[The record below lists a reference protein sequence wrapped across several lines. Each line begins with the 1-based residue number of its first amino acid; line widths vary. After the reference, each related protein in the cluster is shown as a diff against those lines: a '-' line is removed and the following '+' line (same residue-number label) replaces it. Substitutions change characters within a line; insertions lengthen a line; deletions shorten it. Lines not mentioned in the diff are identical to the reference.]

1 MREGVLIAGL
11 GAVSAAGPDVAAT
24 LDTLRDGVVR
34 STPARELGFALDVP
48 VFAAPDSMGTR
59 SARPSRTFELALSAA
74 RQALAGAGPL
84 RRIPAD
90 RVGVSL
96 GTTVDCQLN
105 DVDFYAAFRAATQPA
120 MAAVDRYAEGDL
132 SSRVARRL
140 GFTGPCVTVA
150 NACSSGTDAI
160 GVAVDWIRAGECDA
174 ALCGGADELSRIP
187 LCGFHALGVMSPSPC
202 APFDRDRTGLNL
214 GEGAGILLLVSAAA
228 ARRLGLDGTLAVA
241 GYGAAGDAYHLTSP
255 RPDGSGLETAV
266 RAALDDAGVGPRDV
280 DFVNAH
286 GTATREND
294 RIEGQALGRIFG
306 EAVRAV
312 STKGFVGHTLGAAG
326 GLEAV
331 FTALGLRDGWIPACA
346 GFRTRDDAIPFAPP
360 VARTA
365 VTGRYAVSTSLAF
378 GGGNSALVIERRT
391 SGGAGGAA

>member
-1 MREGVLIAGL
+1 MRERVLIAGL
-11 GAVSAAGPDVAAT
+11 GAVSAAGPDAAGI
-24 LDTLRDGVVR
+24 LDAFRDGTVR
-34 STPARELGFALDVP
+34 STPARELGFPLEVP
-48 VFAAPDSMGTR
+48 VFAAPVPMGKGP
-59 SARPSRTFELALSAA
+59 ARKSRTFALALSAA
-74 RQALAGAGPL
+74 RQALAGAGAL
-84 RRIPAD
+84 RHMPSD
-90 RVGVSL
+90 RVGVCL

-105 DVDFYAAFRAATQPA
+105 DIDFYAAYRAATPPA
-120 MAAVDRYAEGDL
+120 MDAVDRYAQGDL
-132 SSRVARRL
+132 SARVAQRL

-160 GVAVDWIRAGECDA
+160 GTAVDWIRGGECDA
-174 ALCGGADELSRIP
+174 VLCGGADELSRIA
-187 LCGFHALGVMSPSPC
+187 LSGFHALGVMSPSPC
-202 APFDRDRTGLNL
+202 APFDRDRSGLNL
-214 GEGAGILLLVSAAA
+214 GEGAGILLLVSDAAG
-228 ARRLGLDGTLAVA
+228 RRLDMDRALAVA

-266 RAALDDAGVGPRDV
+266 RAALDDAGIGPRDV

-331 FTALGLRDGWIPACA
+331 FTALGLREGWIPACA

-360 VARTA
+360 AVRTA

-378 GGGNSALVIERRT
+378 GGGNAALVIERRRP
-391 SGGAGGAA
+391 GGAGGAA